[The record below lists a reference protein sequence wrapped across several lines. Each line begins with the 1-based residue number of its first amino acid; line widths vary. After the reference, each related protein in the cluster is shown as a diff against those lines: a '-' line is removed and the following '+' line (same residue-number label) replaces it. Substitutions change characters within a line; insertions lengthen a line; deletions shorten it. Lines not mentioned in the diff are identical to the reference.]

1 MIEQKYK
8 INPWETVRKRLE
20 EDLGKAEE
28 IDVRSAI
35 LCGELGCREIV
46 QDFISRHP
54 DLRCPYMGKV
64 DDPRAYCER
73 LRKEYQESN
82 ANSNRG

>member
-1 MIEQKYK
+1 MVEQKYK
-8 INPWETVRKRLE
+8 INQREIVKKRLK

-35 LCGELGCREIV
+35 LCGELGCGEIV

-64 DDPRAYCER
+64 DDPSAYCER
-73 LRKEYQESN
+73 LRKEYQESIT
-82 ANSNRG
+82 NRNRR